1 MRVIQ
6 AMSIRRKLT
15 LIIMAITS
23 VVLLLACLALA
34 GYDLVTMR
42 RAEPR
47 KLATLADVLA
57 GNSTAALTFGDAQ
70 AATEVLSALKAEP
83 HITAACIYTRNGQPF
98 ARYARDRATSPLFP
112 LVPQQDG
119 SYFVDDHLI
128 QFRPI
133 QLAGDSMGT
142 VYIASDLEE
151 LHARFRASVVV
162 ITLVLLVSSTI
173 AFLLASGLQK
183 LVSEPILELAE
194 IANVVSADK
203 NYGIRAP
210 IRSHDELGIL
220 VSRFNEMLGQIQI
233 RDQELQHHREHLE
246 DEVATRTEELRS
258 TNTQLETAKEA
269 AEAANRA
276 KSEFLA
282 NMSHEIRTPMN
293 GVLGMTE
300 LALDT
305 ELTAE
310 QREYLQTVK
319 SSGDA
324 LLGLINDILDFS
336 KIESGKLDLD
346 PVDFN
351 LYDSLAE
358 TMKALALRAHQND
371 LELVCEIRPEVP
383 QQVVGDPGRLRQVL
397 VNLVGNAI
405 KFTQKGEVGVRVERV
420 SHLPNEWE
428 LKFSV
433 TDTGIG
439 IAAEKQGVI
448 FQAFAQADGSIT
460 RNYGGTGLGLA
471 ISARLVDLMSGRLWV
486 ESVLGKGSTFLFTV
500 HLGISKL
507 ETVPAVSSLLADLLH
522 LPLLVVDDNSTNQ
535 RILVEMARTW
545 GMEPSVVSSGPA
557 ALDLMRQAQE
567 LNRGFRLAIIDS
579 QMPGMDGFELAQHIQ
594 RNPDLAGATIMML
607 TSSGQRGDAA
617 RCRQLGIAAYLLKP
631 IRKSELLAA
640 ILTVL
645 GQESRA
651 TAKDL
656 VTRHTIRESRGS
668 LRILVAEDNPVNQKV
683 VLRMLQKM
691 GHEPVISGNG
701 REAVGLLAE
710 QPFDLVF
717 MDIQMPEMDGLSATQ
732 HIREQEKIDGRHI
745 PIIAMTAHAMEGD
758 RERFLAT
765 GMDGYVS
772 KPINR
777 QEIEK
782 ALENVPCPDKI
793 PVPPTGWNPKDTL
806 ERVEGDEKLFLKIL
820 TIFLDESPKLI
831 AQMER
836 GLAEQK
842 PDLVQRAAH
851 SLRGDLGYLGVREI
865 SQTAHQLEG
874 LARKSELRP
883 AAQVFAAL
891 REQLAQLTAAIRSN
905 IGASCE
911 NIDR

>member
-1 MRVIQ
+1 MRVVQ

-98 ARYARDRATSPLFP
+98 ARYARDRATPLFP

-119 SYFVDDHLI
+119 SYFVDDQLI

-133 QLAGDSMGT
+133 QFAGDSIGT

-194 IANVVSADK
+194 IANFVSADK

-246 DEVATRTEELRS
+246 DEVAARTEELRS

-305 ELTAE
+305 DLTAE

-351 LYDSLAE
+351 LCDSLAE
-358 TMKALALRAHQND
+358 TMKALALRAHQNG

-420 SHLPNEWE
+420 SQSQDEWE

-448 FQAFAQADGSIT
+448 PGI
-460 RNYGGTGLGLA
+460 RP
-471 ISARLVDLMSGRLWV
+471 SGRQ
-486 ESVLGKGSTFLFTV
+486 
-500 HLGISKL
+500 HHPKL
-507 ETVPAVSSLLADLLH
+507 RWD
-522 LPLLVVDDNSTNQ
+522 
-535 RILVEMARTW
+535 R
-545 GMEPSVVSSGPA
+545 
-557 ALDLMRQAQE
+557 
-567 LNRGFRLAIIDS
+567 
-579 QMPGMDGFELAQHIQ
+579 
-594 RNPDLAGATIMML
+594 AGARHFCP
-607 TSSGQRGDAA
+607 TS
-617 RCRQLGIAAYLLKP
+617 
-631 IRKSELLAA
+631 
-640 ILTVL
+640 
-645 GQESRA
+645 
-651 TAKDL
+651 
-656 VTRHTIRESRGS
+656 
-668 LRILVAEDNPVNQKV
+668 
-683 VLRMLQKM
+683 
-691 GHEPVISGNG
+691 
-701 REAVGLLAE
+701 
-710 QPFDLVF
+710 
-717 MDIQMPEMDGLSATQ
+717 
-732 HIREQEKIDGRHI
+732 
-745 PIIAMTAHAMEGD
+745 
-758 RERFLAT
+758 
-765 GMDGYVS
+765 
-772 KPINR
+772 
-777 QEIEK
+777 
-782 ALENVPCPDKI
+782 
-793 PVPPTGWNPKDTL
+793 
-806 ERVEGDEKLFLKIL
+806 
-820 TIFLDESPKLI
+820 
-831 AQMER
+831 
-836 GLAEQK
+836 
-842 PDLVQRAAH
+842 
-851 SLRGDLGYLGVREI
+851 
-865 SQTAHQLEG
+865 
-874 LARKSELRP
+874 
-883 AAQVFAAL
+883 
-891 REQLAQLTAAIRSN
+891 
-905 IGASCE
+905 
-911 NIDR
+911 